1 MLCWRKRWIR
11 KLPGLKGQNSIF
23 DLPELYDDLLDEWC
37 HEAHIA
43 ERNHV
48 LKKLQEFAERKSIRV
63 TLFSGDV
70 HCAAFAMFR
79 SDKAVRKALQLK
91 PENDH
96 RLMYQIIS
104 SAIVNQA
111 PSPNACIGYHYIAN
125 AWHPIADTDEA
136 LVEMFERRPEQGKHV
151 RHRKVMPNR
160 NWTYFEEVGNAEQGG
175 YGGMDSST
183 RNIYRGSEDNN
194 NNNNHEKSANTG
206 QGVNN
211 TQPAAGNS
219 GRDDS
224 KHKHPHL
231 RSTSQSSNE
240 TVRNLTWHQENYAF
254 DRKAGYPSTL
264 GPTSAPNGTGVV
276 GKPNH
281 EHSHGLF
288 CHHRNSKFLHAKQGA
303 QLQVGVVA
311 DNGNESDEPTSGLRI
326 RMWLESRR
334 KEEQGRAFAS

>member
-1 MLCWRKRWIR
+1 MLTIDCTNSWVR

-23 DLPELYDDLLDEWC
+23 DLPEFYDDLLDEWC
-37 HEAHIA
+37 HEAHIE

-48 LKKLQEFAERKSIRV
+48 LAKLQDFALRKSIRV
-63 TLFSGDV
+63 TLLSGDV

-79 SDKAVRKALQLK
+79 SDKAVRKQLNLK
-91 PENDH
+91 PEQDH
-96 RLMYQIIS
+96 RLMYQVIS

-125 AWHPIADTDEA
+125 AWHPIENTDEA

-160 NWTYFEEVGNAEQGG
+160 NWTYFEEVGNAQQGG
-175 YGGMDSST
+175 YGGMDPST
-183 RNIYRGSEDNN
+183 RNVYRGSEDANAN
-194 NNNNHEKSANTG
+194 ANTG
-206 QGVNN
+206 QGVNS
-211 TQPAAGNS
+211 TQPNGS
-219 GRDDS
+219 GRDTGS
-224 KHKHPHL
+224 HMHPHL
-231 RSTSQSSNE
+231 RSTSRGSGSSAE
-240 TVRNLTWHQENYAF
+240 TVRNLSWHQENYAF
-254 DRKAGYPSTL
+254 DRKKGYPSTL
-264 GPTSAPNGTGVV
+264 GPTSAPNGKGVV

-288 CHHRNSKFLHAKQGA
+288 CHHRNSKFLHRQKDGA
-303 QLQVGVVA
+303 QMQTGVVA
-311 DNGNESDEPTSGLRI
+311 DNGNESAGATSGLRI